1 MVAAAC
7 RVCGWGAPTVAGLC
21 IECQEV
27 RQWSRIN
34 RAFCDLLHR
43 ERHEPS
49 RSPVL
54 DGPGA
59 PVEAVSAVT

>member
-43 ERHEPS
+43 DRYDPS
-49 RSPVL
+49 PGL
-54 DGPGA
+54 DDPAAA
-59 PVEAVSAVT
+59 PAEAVSAA

>member
-7 RVCGWGAPTVAGLC
+7 HVCGWGAPTVGGLC
-21 IECQEV
+21 LECQEV

-43 ERHEPS
+43 DHCDPAQA
-49 RSPVL
+49 L
-54 DGPGA
+54 DGPAGS
-59 PVEAVSAVT
+59 VEVVSAL